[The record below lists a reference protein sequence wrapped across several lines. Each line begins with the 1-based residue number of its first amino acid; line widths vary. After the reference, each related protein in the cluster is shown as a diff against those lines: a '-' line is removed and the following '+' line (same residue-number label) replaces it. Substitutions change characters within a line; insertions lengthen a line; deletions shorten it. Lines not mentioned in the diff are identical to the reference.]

1 MAENLEIIYEED
13 SKNAP
18 LDATHMY
25 LKQIGQYDLLTPEEE
40 IKLAKEAQEGDIE
53 SRTKLVSSNLRLVVS
68 IAKKYHKNVGMS
80 FLDIVQEGN
89 IGLMKSVD
97 KYDPASGYRFSTY
110 ATWWIRQTIS
120 RAITNQANTI
130 RVPAHMFDIQSK
142 VSKAS
147 QKLHNELGREATI
160 EEIANELNVSTE
172 KVEEVYH
179 LIHTPMSLD
188 YTVGEDDDT
197 SVGDLIADTETIS
210 PEEVAIQQERRE
222 AILKVLNTLSEK
234 EKEVIMWRFGLT
246 DGEAKTLEEVGAMYG
261 VTKERIRQIEI
272 KALRKLRQ
280 PFRQTLLKPHLN

>member
-80 FLDIVQEGN
+80 FLDIIQEGN

-147 QKLHNELGREATI
+147 QKLHNELGRDATI

-197 SVGDLIADTETIS
+197 SVGDLIADTGTIS
-210 PEEVAIQQERRE
+210 PEEMAIQQEKRE

-280 PFRQTLLKPHLN
+280 PFRQALLKPHLD

>member
-40 IKLAKEAQEGDIE
+40 IKLAKEAQEGDVE

-80 FLDIVQEGN
+80 FLDIIQEGN

-188 YTVGEDDDT
+188 YTIGEDDDT
-197 SVGDLIADTETIS
+197 SVGDLIADTEAIS
-210 PEEVAIQQERRE
+210 PEEIAIQQERRE

-280 PFRQTLLKPHLN
+280 PFRQALLKSHLD

>member
-40 IKLAKEAQEGDIE
+40 IKLAKEAQEGDVE

-68 IAKKYHKNVGMS
+68 IAKKYHKNAGMS
-80 FLDIVQEGN
+80 FLDIIQEGN

-197 SVGDLIADTETIS
+197 SVGDLIADTEAIS
-210 PEEVAIQQERRE
+210 PEEIAIQQERRE

-246 DGEAKTLEEVGAMYG
+246 DGEAKTLEEVGVMYG

-280 PFRQTLLKPHLN
+280 PFRQALLKPHLD

>member
-40 IKLAKEAQEGDIE
+40 IKLAKEAQAGDVE

-80 FLDIVQEGN
+80 FLDIIQEGN

-142 VSKAS
+142 VSKTS

-160 EEIANELNVSTE
+160 EEIANELNVSAE

-280 PFRQTLLKPHLN
+280 PFRQTLLKPHLD

>member
-1 MAENLEIIYEED
+1 MAENLEIIYEEN

-80 FLDIVQEGN
+80 FLDIIQEGN

-142 VSKAS
+142 VSKVS

-160 EEIANELNVSTE
+160 EEIANELNVSIE

-210 PEEVAIQQERRE
+210 PEEMAIQQERRE

-280 PFRQTLLKPHLN
+280 PFRQALLKPHLD

>member
-40 IKLAKEAQEGDIE
+40 IKLAKEAQAGDIE

-80 FLDIVQEGN
+80 FLDIIQEGN

-188 YTVGEDDDT
+188 YTIGEDDDT

-210 PEEVAIQQERRE
+210 PEEIAIQQERRE

-246 DGEAKTLEEVGAMYG
+246 DGEAKTLEEVGTMYG

-280 PFRQTLLKPHLN
+280 PFRQALLKPHLD

>member
-1 MAENLEIIYEED
+1 MAENFTED
-13 SKNAP
+13 VKNAP
-18 LDATHMY
+18 LDATYIY
-25 LKQIGQYDLLTPEEE
+25 LKQIGQYELLTPEEE
-40 IKLAKEAQEGDIE
+40 VELAKAAQSGDKEARD
-53 SRTKLVSSNLRLVVS
+53 KLINSNLRLVVS
-68 IAKKYHKNVGMS
+68 VAKKYHKNVGMS
-80 FLDIVQEGN
+80 FLDIIQEGN
-89 IGLMKSVD
+89 VGLMKCID
-97 KYDPASGYRFSTY
+97 KYDSSSGYRFSTY

-160 EEIANELNVSTE
+160 EEIATELNVSAE

-188 YTVGEDDDT
+188 YTIGEDDDT
-197 SVGDLIADTETIS
+197 SVGDLIADTEAQS
-210 PEEVAIQQERRE
+210 PEEMAIQQEKRK
-222 AILKVLNTLSEK
+222 AILKVLDTLSEK

-246 DGEAKTLEEVGAMYG
+246 DGEAKTLEEVGAIYG

-280 PFRQTLLKPHLN
+280 PFRQALLKSHLD

>member
-40 IKLAKEAQEGDIE
+40 IKLAKEAQAGDVE

-80 FLDIVQEGN
+80 FLDIIQEGN

-142 VSKAS
+142 VSKTS

-160 EEIANELNVSTE
+160 EEIANELNVSAE
-172 KVEEVYH
+172 KVEEIYH

-197 SVGDLIADTETIS
+197 SVGDLIADTEAVS

-280 PFRQTLLKPHLN
+280 PFRQTLLKPHLD

>member
-40 IKLAKEAQEGDIE
+40 IKLAKEAQAGDVE

-179 LIHTPMSLD
+179 LILTPMSLD

-197 SVGDLIADTETIS
+197 SVGDLIADTEAIS

-261 VTKERIRQIEI
+261 VTKERNRQIEI

-280 PFRQTLLKPHLN
+280 PFRQALLKPHLD

>member
-53 SRTKLVSSNLRLVVS
+53 SRTKLISSNLRLVVS

-80 FLDIVQEGN
+80 FLDIIQEGN

-179 LIHTPMSLD
+179 LVHTPMSLD

-197 SVGDLIADTETIS
+197 SVGDLIADTEAIS

-280 PFRQTLLKPHLN
+280 PFRQALLKPHLD

>member
-40 IKLAKEAQEGDIE
+40 IKLAKEAQAGDVE

-80 FLDIVQEGN
+80 FLDIIQEGN
-89 IGLMKSVD
+89 IGLMKSID

-147 QKLHNELGREATI
+147 QKLHNEFGREATI
-160 EEIANELNVSTE
+160 EEIANELKVSIE

-197 SVGDLIADTETIS
+197 SVGDLIADTEAIS

-246 DGEAKTLEEVGAMYG
+246 DGEAKTLEEVGAIYG

-280 PFRQTLLKPHLN
+280 PFRQALLKPHLD

>member
-80 FLDIVQEGN
+80 FLDIIQEGN

-188 YTVGEDDDT
+188 YTIGEDDDT
-197 SVGDLIADTETIS
+197 SVGDLIADTEAIS
-210 PEEVAIQQERRE
+210 PEEIAIQQERRE

-246 DGEAKTLEEVGAMYG
+246 DGEAKTLEEVGAIYG

-280 PFRQTLLKPHLN
+280 PFRQALLKPHLD

>member
-1 MAENLEIIYEED
+1 MAENLENIYEED

-18 LDATHMY
+18 LDATRIY

-40 IKLAKEAQEGDIE
+40 IKLAKAAQSGDVE

-80 FLDIVQEGN
+80 FLDIIQEGN

-197 SVGDLIADTETIS
+197 SVGDLIADTKTVS
-210 PEEVAIQQERRE
+210 PEEIAIQQERKD

-234 EKEVIMWRFGLT
+234 EKEVVMWRFGLT
-246 DGEAKTLEEVGAMYG
+246 DGEAKTLEEVGVMYG

-280 PFRQTLLKPHLN
+280 PFRQALLKPHLD

>member
-40 IKLAKEAQEGDIE
+40 IKLAKEAQAGDVE

-80 FLDIVQEGN
+80 FLDIIQEGN

-280 PFRQTLLKPHLN
+280 PFRQALLKPHLD

>member
-1 MAENLEIIYEED
+1 M
-13 SKNAP
+13 
-18 LDATHMY
+18 
-25 LKQIGQYDLLTPEEE
+25 TPEEE
-40 IKLAKEAQEGDIE
+40 IKLAKEAQAGDVE
-53 SRTKLVSSNLRLVVS
+53 SRTKLISSNLRLVVS

-80 FLDIVQEGN
+80 FLDIIQEGN

-160 EEIANELNVSTE
+160 EEIASELNVSAE

-197 SVGDLIADTETIS
+197 SVGDLIADTKTVS
-210 PEEVAIQQERRE
+210 PEEIAIQQERKD

-246 DGEAKTLEEVGAMYG
+246 DGEAKTLEEVGVMYG

-280 PFRQTLLKPHLN
+280 PFRQSLLKPHLD

>member
-80 FLDIVQEGN
+80 FLDIIQEGN

-197 SVGDLIADTETIS
+197 SVGDLIADTEAIS

-246 DGEAKTLEEVGAMYG
+246 DGEAKTLEEVGTMYG

-280 PFRQTLLKPHLN
+280 PFRQALLKPHLD

>member
-1 MAENLEIIYEED
+1 
-13 SKNAP
+13 
-18 LDATHMY
+18 
-25 LKQIGQYDLLTPEEE
+25 
-40 IKLAKEAQEGDIE
+40 
-53 SRTKLVSSNLRLVVS
+53 
-68 IAKKYHKNVGMS
+68 MS
-80 FLDIVQEGN
+80 FLDIIQEGN
-89 IGLMKSVD
+89 VGLMKCID
-97 KYDPASGYRFSTY
+97 KYDSSSGYRFSTY

-160 EEIANELNVSTE
+160 EEIAAELNISTE

-197 SVGDLIADTETIS
+197 SVGDLIADTEAQS
-210 PEEVAIQQERRE
+210 PEEMAIQQEKRK
-222 AILKVLNTLSEK
+222 AILKVLDTLSEK

-246 DGEAKTLEEVGAMYG
+246 DGEAKTLEEVGELLSLS
-261 VTKERIRQIEI
+261 KERVRQLES
-272 KALRKLRQ
+272 KALRKLRH
-280 PFRQTLLKPHLN
+280 PSRSRKLRDYMGD

>member
-40 IKLAKEAQEGDIE
+40 IKLAKEAQAGDVE

-68 IAKKYHKNVGMS
+68 VAKKYHKNVGMS
-80 FLDIVQEGN
+80 FLDIIQEGN

-197 SVGDLIADTETIS
+197 SVGDLIADTEAIS

-280 PFRQTLLKPHLN
+280 PFRQALLKPHLD

>member
-1 MAENLEIIYEED
+1 M
-13 SKNAP
+13 
-18 LDATHMY
+18 
-25 LKQIGQYDLLTPEEE
+25 TPEEE
-40 IKLAKEAQEGDIE
+40 IKLAKEAQAGNVE
-53 SRTKLVSSNLRLVVS
+53 SRTKLISSNLRLVVS

-80 FLDIVQEGN
+80 FLDIIQEGN

-160 EEIANELNVSTE
+160 EEIASELNVSTE

-197 SVGDLIADTETIS
+197 SVGDLIADTKTVS
-210 PEEVAIQQERRE
+210 PEEIAIQQERKD

-234 EKEVIMWRFGLT
+234 EKEVVMWRFGLT
-246 DGEAKTLEEVGAMYG
+246 DGEAKTLEEVGVMYG

-280 PFRQTLLKPHLN
+280 PFRQALLKPHLD

>member
-80 FLDIVQEGN
+80 FLDIIQEGN

-120 RAITNQANTI
+120 RAFTNQANTI

-197 SVGDLIADTETIS
+197 SVGDLIADTEATS

-280 PFRQTLLKPHLN
+280 PFRQALLKPHLD

>member
-40 IKLAKEAQEGDIE
+40 IKLAKEAQAGNVE

-68 IAKKYHKNVGMS
+68 VAKKYHKNVGMS
-80 FLDIVQEGN
+80 FLDIIQEGN

-197 SVGDLIADTETIS
+197 SVGDLIADTEAIS

-280 PFRQTLLKPHLN
+280 PFRQALLKPHLD

>member
-40 IKLAKEAQEGDIE
+40 IKLAKEAQEGDVE

-80 FLDIVQEGN
+80 FLDIIQEGN

-160 EEIANELNVSTE
+160 EEIANELNVSAE

-197 SVGDLIADTETIS
+197 SVGDLIADTEAIS

-280 PFRQTLLKPHLN
+280 PFRQALLKSHLD

>member
-68 IAKKYHKNVGMS
+68 ISKKYHKNVGMS
-80 FLDIVQEGN
+80 FLDIIQEGN

-197 SVGDLIADTETIS
+197 SVGDLIADTEATS

>member
-40 IKLAKEAQEGDIE
+40 IKLAKEAQAGDVE

-80 FLDIVQEGN
+80 FLDIIQEGN

-197 SVGDLIADTETIS
+197 SVGDLIADTEAIS
-210 PEEVAIQQERRE
+210 PEEMAIQQERRE

-280 PFRQTLLKPHLN
+280 PFRQALLKPHLD

>member
-40 IKLAKEAQEGDIE
+40 IKLAKEAQAGDIE

-80 FLDIVQEGN
+80 FLDIIQEGN

-197 SVGDLIADTETIS
+197 SVGDLIADTEAMS

-280 PFRQTLLKPHLN
+280 PFRQALLKPHLD

>member
-40 IKLAKEAQEGDIE
+40 IKLAKEAQAGNVE

-68 IAKKYHKNVGMS
+68 VAKKYHKNVGMS
-80 FLDIVQEGN
+80 FLDIIQEGN

-147 QKLHNELGREATI
+147 QKLHNELGREATV
-160 EEIANELNVSTE
+160 EEIANELNVSIE

-197 SVGDLIADTETIS
+197 SVGDLIADTEAVS
-210 PEEVAIQQERRE
+210 PEEVAIQQERRK

-280 PFRQTLLKPHLN
+280 PFRQALLKPHLD

>member
-40 IKLAKEAQEGDIE
+40 IKLAKEAQAGDVE
-53 SRTKLVSSNLRLVVS
+53 SRTKLISSNLRLVVS

-80 FLDIVQEGN
+80 FLDIIQEGN

-179 LIHTPMSLD
+179 LVHTPMSLD

-197 SVGDLIADTETIS
+197 SVGDLIADAEAIS
-210 PEEVAIQQERRE
+210 PEEIAIQQERRK

-280 PFRQTLLKPHLN
+280 PFRQALLKPHLD

>member
-40 IKLAKEAQEGDIE
+40 IKLAKEAQEGDVE

-80 FLDIVQEGN
+80 FLDIIQEGN

-172 KVEEVYH
+172 KIEEVYH

-197 SVGDLIADTETIS
+197 SVGDLIADAEAIS

-280 PFRQTLLKPHLN
+280 PFRQALLKPHLD